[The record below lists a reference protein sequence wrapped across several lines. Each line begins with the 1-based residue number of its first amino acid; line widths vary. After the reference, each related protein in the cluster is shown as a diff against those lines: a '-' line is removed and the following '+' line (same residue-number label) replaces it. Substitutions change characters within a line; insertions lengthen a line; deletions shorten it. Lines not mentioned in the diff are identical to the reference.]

1 MFSNNQQ
8 PIERY
13 KHLLP
18 LLEQTYSPRGVW
30 YKPRNPYDPN
40 MFTEWYPPVY
50 QSGLHA
56 FRHIDS
62 QYLRNGLLPDQR
74 LKLKGFV
81 TRIQSILNKVYF
93 GRLTK
98 FYIVISK
105 DQEEQFSRF
114 ILRFHLINDLQIK
127 LIDPTWYDRISW
139 RHKVDI
145 LDLRIVPLTIVRK
158 LSRWKLQYSPGF
170 DGLVNQDIID
180 KLV

>member
-13 KHLLP
+13 RHLLP
-18 LLEQTYSPRGVW
+18 SLEQMYEPRGVW
-30 YKPRNPYDPN
+30 YKPINPYDPG

-62 QYLRNGLLPDQR
+62 QYLRNGILPAQR
-74 LKLKGFV
+74 LKLKGFI
-81 TRIQSILNKVYF
+81 TGIQSILNKVYF

-98 FYIVISK
+98 FYVVISK

-127 LIDPTWYDRISW
+127 LIDPIWYDQAD
-139 RHKVDI
+139 RHSKIDI
-145 LDLRIVPLTIVRK
+145 LDLRAVPLVIARK
-158 LSRWKLQYSPGF
+158 LSRWKKQYSPGF
-170 DGLVNQDIID
+170 DGLVQQDIVD